1 MADKNGWAA
10 AVGSPGGASKLG
22 PKHSKRSTRG
32 KKHQTAKG
40 MVKSSSRHVRK
51 ASGR

>member
-22 PKHSKRSTRG
+22 AAHGKKSTRS
-32 KKHQTAKG
+32 KKHRTSRG
-40 MVKSSSRHVRK
+40 MVGRHKKRM
-51 ASGR
+51 ARG

>member
-22 PKHSKRSTRG
+22 GKHSGRG
-32 KKHQTAKG
+32 TKSKKHRTSKG
-40 MVKSSSRHVRK
+40 MVGRK
-51 ASGR
+51 TKRTARG